1 MIPHVSHSDISSAK
15 KNAKSGLVYLDVC
28 ALCRPFDDQSFVRV
42 RMESDAVKLILQRI
56 RGGLLKLALSPVHYH
71 EINGITDVIERS
83 ELLGVINSLVCQVPV
98 DLLKTRKLAEFLS
111 HHGMGVADAAHV
123 AFAEA
128 IGADFITCDDK
139 LLKKCY
145 KFGLPLWCGDP
156 LQYCIKENLK

>member
-1 MIPHVSHSDISSAK
+1 MIPHVLHSDIPSE

-42 RMESDAVKLILQRI
+42 RMESDAVKLILQTI
-56 RGGLLKLALSPVHYH
+56 RDGLLKLALSPVHYR
-71 EINGITDVIERS
+71 EINDITDVIERS
-83 ELLGVINSLVCQVPV
+83 ELLCVINSLGCQVPV
-98 DLLKTRKLAEFLS
+98 DPFEARKQAEFLS

-128 IGADFITCDDK
+128 VGADFITCDDK
-139 LLKKCY
+139 LLKKCH
-145 KFGLPLWCGDP
+145 KLGLPLWYGDP